1 MTVLDVVMIVIVGF
15 CLIRG
20 IFRGLIKEISS
31 IVGVLAGYYAAYT
44 YYGYP
49 AKLLSQWLS
58 NTGYI
63 NLLSFFIIFCLVFLI
78 ISILGVIIKY
88 LLSISHLGW
97 ADRISG
103 AVFGLLKGVLI
114 AAILLIALTAFL
126 PKGTPVIKK
135 SFLAPHVFLISE
147 TMAKVV
153 PKQMKQ
159 QFKIKLKELQ
169 TIWKA
174 K

>member
-1 MTVLDVVMIVIVGF
+1 MTALDIVIIIIVGF

-49 AKLLSQWLS
+49 AKLLSKWLS
-58 NTGYI
+58 DAGYT
-63 NLLSFFIIFCLVFLI
+63 NLLSFLIIFCLVFLT

-97 ADRISG
+97 IDRICG
-103 AVFGLLKGVLI
+103 AVFGLAKGILI
-114 AAILLIALTAFL
+114 AAILLLALTAFL
-126 PKGTPVIKK
+126 PKGAPVIKK
-135 SFLAPHVFLISE
+135 SFLAPHVSLISE

-159 QFKIKLKELQ
+159 EFKVKLKELQ
-169 TIWKA
+169 TIWKT

>member
-1 MTVLDVVMIVIVGF
+1 MTVLDVAMIVITGF

-31 IVGVLAGYYAAYT
+31 IVGVLTGYYAAYT
-44 YYGYP
+44 YYDYP

-103 AVFGLLKGVLI
+103 AVFGLIKGILI
-114 AAILLIALTAFL
+114 ASILLLALTTFL
-126 PKGTPVIKK
+126 PKGAPVVKK
-135 SFLAPHVFLISE
+135 SFLAPHVALISE
-147 TMAKVV
+147 TMVKVV

-159 QFKIKLKELQ
+159 QFKIKFKELQ

>member
-1 MTVLDVVMIVIVGF
+1 MTVLDVAMIVIAGF

-49 AKLLSQWLS
+49 AKLLSQWMS
-58 NTGYI
+58 NAAYV
-63 NLLSFFIIFCLVFLI
+63 NLLSFFIIFCFVFLI

-103 AVFGLLKGVLI
+103 AVFGVVKGLLI
-114 AAILLIALTAFL
+114 AAILLVAMTAFL
-126 PKGTPVIKK
+126 PKEAPVVKK
-135 SFLAPHVFLISE
+135 SILAPHVSLISE

-153 PKQMKQ
+153 PQQMKQ
-159 QFKIKLKELQ
+159 AFKVNLDGLR

>member
-1 MTVLDVVMIVIVGF
+1 MAVLDVVMILIMGF

-31 IVGVLAGYYAAYT
+31 LVGVLAGYYAAYT

-49 AKLLSQWLS
+49 AKLLSKWLS
-58 NTGYI
+58 DTGYI
-63 NLLSFFIIFCLVFLI
+63 NLLSFFIIFCLVFLT

-88 LLSISHLGW
+88 LLNISFLGW
-97 ADRISG
+97 VDRICG
-103 AVFGLLKGVLI
+103 AGFGLIKGVLI
-114 AAILLIALTAFL
+114 ASILLVALTAFL
-126 PKGTPVIKK
+126 PKGTPVVKK
-135 SFLAPHVFLISE
+135 SFLAPHVAIVSE
-147 TMAKVV
+147 TMVKVV

-159 QFKIKLKELQ
+159 PFNVNLKELRS
-169 TIWKA
+169 IWKT

>member
-1 MTVLDVVMIVIVGF
+1 MTVLDVVMIVITGF

-31 IVGVLAGYYAAYT
+31 IVGVLAGYYAAYS

-63 NLLSFFIIFCLVFLI
+63 NLLSFFTIFCLVFLI

-103 AVFGLLKGVLI
+103 AIFGLTKGILI
-114 AAILLIALTAFL
+114 SAILLLALTAFL
-126 PKGTPVIKK
+126 PKGTPIIKK
-135 SFLAPHVFLISE
+135 SFLAPHVVMISE

-169 TIWKA
+169 TIWKT

>member
-1 MTVLDVVMIVIVGF
+1 MIIIVGF

-44 YYGYP
+44 YYNYP
-49 AKLLSQWLS
+49 AKLLSKWMS
-58 NTGYI
+58 DTGYI
-63 NLLSFFIIFCLVFLI
+63 NLLSFFIIFCLVFLT

-97 ADRISG
+97 VDRICG
-103 AVFGLLKGVLI
+103 AVFGLAKGILI
-114 AAILLIALTAFL
+114 AAILLVALTAFL

-135 SFLAPHVFLISE
+135 SFLAPHVSLISA

-153 PKQMKQ
+153 PKQMQQ
-159 QFKIKLKELQ
+159 QFKVKLKDLQ
-169 TIWKA
+169 TIWKT

>member
-44 YYGYP
+44 YYTYP
-49 AKLLSQWLS
+49 SKILSKWL
-58 NTGYI
+58 TDAGYI
-63 NLLSFFIIFCLVFLI
+63 NILSFFIIFCLVFLT

-88 LLSISHLGW
+88 LLSISFLGW
-97 ADRISG
+97 VDRICG
-103 AVFGLLKGVLI
+103 AGFGLIKGVLI
-114 AAILLIALTAFL
+114 AAILLVALTAFL
-126 PKGTPVIKK
+126 PKGPPVVKK
-135 SFLAPHVFLISE
+135 SFLAPHVVLISE
-147 TMAKVV
+147 AMSKVV

-159 QFKIKLKELQ
+159 QFNIKLKELQ
-169 TIWKA
+169 SIWKN

>member
-1 MTVLDVVMIVIVGF
+1 MIIIVGF

-49 AKLLSQWLS
+49 AKLLSKWLS
-58 NTGYI
+58 DAGYI
-63 NLLSFFIIFCLVFLI
+63 NLLSFFIIFCLVFLT

-88 LLSISHLGW
+88 LLSISFLGW
-97 ADRISG
+97 IDRICG
-103 AVFGLLKGVLI
+103 AVFGLAKGILI
-114 AAILLIALTAFL
+114 AAILLLALTAFL
-126 PKGTPVIKK
+126 PKGAPVVKK
-135 SFLAPHVFLISE
+135 SFLAPHVSLISE

-153 PKQMKQ
+153 PKQMKHE
-159 QFKIKLKELQ
+159 FKVKLKELQ
-169 TIWKA
+169 TIWKT

>member
-31 IVGVLAGYYAAYT
+31 ILGVLAGYYAAYT

-49 AKLLSQWLS
+49 AKLLSKWLS

-63 NLLSFFIIFCLVFLI
+63 NILSFFIIFCLVFLI

-97 ADRISG
+97 VDRISG
-103 AVFGLLKGVLI
+103 ALFGLVKGVLI
-114 AAILLIALTAFL
+114 AAILLVALTAFL
-126 PKGTPVIKK
+126 PKGPPVIKK
-135 SFLAPHVFLISE
+135 SLLAPHVALLSE
-147 TMAKVV
+147 AMVKVV
-153 PKQMKQ
+153 PQQMKQ
-159 QFKIKLKELQ
+159 QFDGKLKELQ
-169 TIWKA
+169 IIWKT

>member
-1 MTVLDVVMIVIVGF
+1 MTVLDVVMIVITGF

-58 NTGYI
+58 NSGYI

-103 AVFGLLKGVLI
+103 AVFGLTKGILI
-114 AAILLIALTAFL
+114 AAILLLAGLAAAVTFAVAANSLADEQYVVTIGREATVLGGRIEQDALGRA
-126 PKGTPVIKK
+126 G
-135 SFLAPHVFLISE
+135 LARRHV
-147 TMAKVV
+147 
-153 PKQMKQ
+153 
-159 QFKIKLKELQ
+159 
-169 TIWKA
+169 
-174 K
+174 

>member
-31 IVGVLAGYYAAYT
+31 ILGVLAGYYAAYT

-49 AKLLSQWLS
+49 AKLLSKWLS
-58 NTGYI
+58 NAGYI
-63 NLLSFFIIFCLVFLI
+63 NILSFFIIFCLVFLT

-97 ADRISG
+97 VDRISG
-103 AVFGLLKGVLI
+103 ALFGLVKGVLI
-114 AAILLIALTAFL
+114 VAILLVALTSFL
-126 PKGTPVIKK
+126 PKSPPIIKK
-135 SFLAPHVFLISE
+135 SFLAPHVALISE
-147 TMAKVV
+147 TMVKVV

-159 QFKIKLKELQ
+159 QFKVKLEELQ
-169 TIWKA
+169 IVWKT

>member
-1 MTVLDVVMIVIVGF
+1 MTVIDVVMFVIVGF

-20 IFRGLIKEISS
+20 IFRGLIKEVSS

-49 AKLLSQWLS
+49 AQLLSKWLS
-58 NTGYI
+58 NPGYI
-63 NLLSFFIIFCLVFLI
+63 NILSFFIIFCLVFLT

-88 LLSISHLGW
+88 LLSISSLGW
-97 ADRISG
+97 ADRICG
-103 AVFGLLKGVLI
+103 ALFGLLKGVLI
-114 AAILLIALTAFL
+114 TAVVLVALTAFL
-126 PKGTPVIKK
+126 PKGAPVVKK
-135 SFLAPHVFLISE
+135 SLLAPHVALISE
-147 TMAKVV
+147 TMVKVV

-159 QFKIKLKELQ
+159 EFNVKLKEVRSF
-169 TIWKA
+169 WKT

>member
-49 AKLLSQWLS
+49 AKLLSKWLT
-58 NTGYI
+58 NAGYI
-63 NLLSFFIIFCLVFLI
+63 NIISFFILFCLVFFT

-88 LLSISHLGW
+88 LLSISSLGW
-97 ADRISG
+97 VDRICG
-103 AVFGLLKGVLI
+103 PLAGLTKGILI
-114 AAILLIALTAFL
+114 AAILLVALTAFL
-126 PKGTPVIKK
+126 PKGAPVIKK
-135 SFLAPHVFLISE
+135 SLLAPHVALVSE
-147 TMAKVV
+147 TIVKVV
-153 PKQMKQ
+153 PQQMKQ
-159 QFKIKLKELQ
+159 DFKVKLKEVQ
-169 TIWKA
+169 TFWKT

>member
-1 MTVLDVVMIVIVGF
+1 MDLLDVVMIAIVGF

-31 IVGVLAGYYAAYT
+31 LVGVLAGYYAAYT

-49 AKLLSQWLS
+49 AKLLSKWLS
-58 NTGYI
+58 DAGYI
-63 NLLSFFIIFCLVFLI
+63 DLLSFFIIFCLVFLT

-88 LLSISHLGW
+88 LLSISFLGW
-97 ADRISG
+97 VDRICG
-103 AVFGLLKGVLI
+103 AGLGLIKGVLI
-114 AAILLIALTAFL
+114 TAILLVALTAFL
-126 PKGTPVIKK
+126 PKGTPVVKK
-135 SFLAPHVFLISE
+135 SFLAPHVALVSE

-153 PKQMKQ
+153 PKQMKH
-159 QFKIKLKELQ
+159 QFKVNLKELQ
-169 TIWKA
+169 LIWKT

>member
-44 YYGYP
+44 YYPYP
-49 AKLLSQWLS
+49 AKLLSKWLS
-58 NTGYI
+58 DAGYI
-63 NLLSFFIIFCLVFLI
+63 NLLSFFIIFCLVFLT

-88 LLSISHLGW
+88 LLSISFLGW
-97 ADRISG
+97 IDRICG
-103 AVFGLLKGVLI
+103 AVFGLAKGILI
-114 AAILLIALTAFL
+114 AAILLVALTAFL
-126 PKGTPVIKK
+126 PKGTPVVKK
-135 SFLAPHVFLISE
+135 SFLAPHVALISE
-147 TMAKVV
+147 TMVKVV

-159 QFKIKLKELQ
+159 QFNVKLKELQ
-169 TIWKA
+169 TIWKT

>member
-1 MTVLDVVMIVIVGF
+1 MTALDIVIIIIVGF

-49 AKLLSQWLS
+49 AKLLSKWMS
-58 NTGYI
+58 DAGYI
-63 NLLSFFIIFCLVFLI
+63 NLLSFFIIFCLVFLT

-97 ADRISG
+97 TDRICG
-103 AVFGLLKGVLI
+103 AVFGLAKGILI
-114 AAILLIALTAFL
+114 AAILLVALTAFL
-126 PKGTPVIKK
+126 PKGTPIVKK
-135 SFLAPHVFLISE
+135 SFLAPHVSLVSE

-159 QFKIKLKELQ
+159 QFKVKLKDLQ
-169 TIWKA
+169 TIWKT

>member
-97 ADRISG
+97 ADRVSG
-103 AVFGLLKGVLI
+103 AVFGLIKGILI
-114 AAILLIALTAFL
+114 AAILLLALTAFL
-126 PKGTPVIKK
+126 PKGAPVVKK
-135 SFLAPHVFLISE
+135 SFLAPHVVLISE
-147 TMAKVV
+147 TMVKVV

>member
-1 MTVLDVVMIVIVGF
+1 M
-15 CLIRG
+15 IRG
-20 IFRGLIKEISS
+20 VFRGLIKEISS

-44 YYGYP
+44 YYNYP
-49 AKLLSQWLS
+49 AKLLSKWMS
-58 NTGYI
+58 DTGYI
-63 NLLSFFIIFCLVFLI
+63 NLLSFFIIFCLVFLT

-97 ADRISG
+97 VDRICG
-103 AVFGLLKGVLI
+103 AVFGLAKGILI
-114 AAILLIALTAFL
+114 AAILLVALTAFL

-135 SFLAPHVFLISE
+135 SFLAPHVSLISA

-153 PKQMKQ
+153 PKQMQQ
-159 QFKIKLKELQ
+159 QFKVKLKDLQ
-169 TIWKA
+169 TIWKT